1 VRKVESTLD
10 SSFDRIFCEKPVPT
24 FPENALALSLGA
36 AFELHP
42 VWTAM
47 VRSDREA
54 PARTTGGAAFR
65 GGVGSPSPWAV
76 LAWVALLVAIVV
88 SSRPAVP
95 VIWGDTPSFVESAL
109 RTLEAGRPTVA
120 GGRDPGYPAFLAV
133 TFAFGGDLGTVVR
146 LQQAAWVVLMLALA
160 ATAQAATR
168 NAGGLVPI
176 ILVATYPG
184 LLLFRNVL
192 TAELLF
198 AVFLNLAVAGLLVAT
213 CVGNTAR
220 CCAVAAAILCAALAA
235 CVRSQGVLVPIA
247 AVLLGARLARPYTS
261 ARLAVIAVSV
271 AAALALLAAGSRFG
285 ASYSDQA
292 SAVFVPKTLFC
303 NHLDIVLASDA
314 ARHEIAS
321 AAGDRADATMARLA
335 ADFAAEPGRWP
346 VLGFFGDTCLFD
358 TALDR
363 DVADGTGN
371 AVGAAAAYRR
381 IFLTAVRDR
390 PLAYAGKF
398 VRQMAYGTSVA
409 WPPYGIDPAIPVSTD
424 DVPHV
429 SDIMT
434 RHGRAAQP
442 IDLQGGPVRIGLL
455 ADLPGISAYLFRT
468 LSAAFV
474 IAVIFWTV
482 TAVRRRRPGFSTRA
496 GIVIM
501 MWAASIMTA
510 AGAHTLDVWRYLI
523 PTVPMVGL
531 MLSLFAIELAETIA
545 APFAVIRRA
554 MPSGSGSG
562 SSVS

>member
-1 VRKVESTLD
+1 
-10 SSFDRIFCEKPVPT
+10 
-24 FPENALALSLGA
+24 
-36 AFELHP
+36 
-42 VWTAM
+42 

-54 PARTTGGAAFR
+54 PARTTGGAASR
-65 GGVGSPSPWAV
+65 GGVGSPWPWAV

-88 SSRPAVP
+88 SFGPAIP
-95 VIWGDTPSFVESAL
+95 VIWGDTPPFVESAL

-213 CVGNTAR
+213 CVGKTAR
-220 CCAVAAAILCAALAA
+220 CCAVAASILCAALAA
-235 CVRSQGVLVPIA
+235 CFKSQGVLVPIA
-247 AVLLGARLARPYTS
+247 VVLLGARLARPYTCV
-261 ARLAVIAVSV
+261 RLTVIAVSV

-285 ASYSDQA
+285 ASNFDQA
-292 SAVFVPKTLFC
+292 STVFVPKTLFC
-303 NHLDIVLASDA
+303 NHLNIVLASDA
-314 ARHEIAS
+314 ARHEIVS

-346 VLGFFGDTCLFD
+346 VLGFFGDACLFD

-363 DVADGTGN
+363 DVAGDTGN
-371 AVGAAAAYRR
+371 AIGAAAAYRR
-381 IFLTAVRDR
+381 IFLAAVRDR

-398 VRQMAYGTSVA
+398 VRQMAYGASVA
-409 WPPYGIDPAIPVSTD
+409 WPPYGLEPVISVSTD

-442 IDLQGGPVRIGLL
+442 IDLQGGPVRTGLL
-455 ADLPGISAYLFRT
+455 SDLPGISACLYRA
-468 LSAAFV
+468 LSIAFI

-482 TAVRRRRPGFSTRA
+482 TAVRRRRPAFSTRA
-496 GIVIM
+496 AIVIA
-501 MWAASIMTA
+501 MWAATIATA

-523 PTVPMVGL
+523 PAVPMVGL
-531 MLSLFAIELAETIA
+531 MLSLFVIELAETCSSAMSASSLRLPPA
-545 APFAVIRRA
+545 APH
-554 MPSGSGSG
+554 MK
-562 SSVS
+562 

>member
-1 VRKVESTLD
+1 VR
-10 SSFDRIFCEKPVPT
+10 P
-24 FPENALALSLGA
+24 
-36 AFELHP
+36 
-42 VWTAM
+42 
-47 VRSDREA
+47 DREA
-54 PARTTGGAAFR
+54 PARTTGGAASL

-76 LAWVALLVAIVV
+76 LAWAALLGTIVV
-88 SSRPAVP
+88 SFRPAGP

-109 RTLEAGRPTVA
+109 LTLEAGRPTVA

-146 LQQAAWVVLMLALA
+146 LQQAAWAVLMLALA

-198 AVFLNLAVAGLLVAT
+198 AVFLNLAMAGLLVAT
-213 CVGNTAR
+213 CVGKTAR
-220 CCAVAAAILCAALAA
+220 CCAVAASVLCAALAA
-235 CVRSQGVLVPIA
+235 CFRSQGVLVPIA
-247 AVLLGARLARPYTS
+247 AVLLGARLARPDTS

-271 AAALALLAAGSRFG
+271 AAALALLAAGSRFA
-285 ASYSDQA
+285 ASDSDQA

-303 NHLDIVLASDA
+303 NHLNIVLASDA
-314 ARHEIAS
+314 ARREIVS
-321 AAGDRADATMARLA
+321 AAGDRANATMARLV
-335 ADFAAEPGRWP
+335 ADFAEPGRWP
-346 VLGFFGDTCLFD
+346 VLGFFGDACLFD

-381 IFLTAVRDR
+381 IFLAAVRDR

-398 VRQMAYGTSVA
+398 VRQMAYGASVA
-409 WPPYGIDPAIPVSTD
+409 WPPYGLDPAIPVSTD

-434 RHGRAAQP
+434 WHGRAAQP
-442 IDLQGGPVRIGLL
+442 IDLQGGSVRIGLL
-455 ADLPGISAYLFRT
+455 SDLPGISAYLFRA
-468 LSAAFV
+468 LSTAFV

-482 TAVRRRRPGFSTRA
+482 TAVRRRRPGFLTRA
-496 GIVIM
+496 GIVIV
-501 MWAASIMTA
+501 MWAASIVTA

-523 PTVPMVGL
+523 PAVPMVGI
-531 MLSLFAIELAETIA
+531 MLSLFAVELAETIVADHA
-545 APFAVIRRA
+545 APSGTIRRA
-554 MPSGSGSG
+554 MPSGPSG

>member
-1 VRKVESTLD
+1 
-10 SSFDRIFCEKPVPT
+10 
-24 FPENALALSLGA
+24 
-36 AFELHP
+36 
-42 VWTAM
+42 

-54 PARTTGGAAFR
+54 PARTTGGAVSR
-65 GGVGSPSPWAV
+65 GGVGSAWPWAV
-76 LAWVALLVAIVV
+76 VAWAALLVAIVV
-88 SSRPAVP
+88 SFTPAVP
-95 VIWGDTPSFVESAL
+95 VIWGDTPSFVESAF

-146 LQQAAWVVLMLALA
+146 LQQAAWAVLMLTLA
-160 ATAQAATR
+160 ATAQATTR
-168 NAGGLVPI
+168 NAAGLVPI

-198 AVFLNLAVAGLLVAT
+198 AVFLNLAMAGLLVTT
-213 CVGNTAR
+213 CVGKTAR
-220 CCAVAAAILCAALAA
+220 SCAVAASVLCAALAA
-235 CVRSQGVLVPIA
+235 CFRSQGVLVPIA

-271 AAALALLAAGSRFG
+271 AAALALFAAGSRFG
-285 ASYSDQA
+285 VSYSDQA

-303 NHLDIVLASDA
+303 NHLNIVLASDA
-314 ARHEIAS
+314 ARHELVS

-346 VLGFFGDTCLFD
+346 VLGFFGDACLFD
-358 TALDR
+358 IALDR
-363 DVADGTGN
+363 DVADDAGN

-381 IFLTAVRDR
+381 IFLAAVRDR

-398 VRQMAYGTSVA
+398 VRQMAYGASVA
-409 WPPYGIDPAIPVSTD
+409 WPPYGLDPAIPVSTD

-429 SDIMT
+429 ADIMK

-455 ADLPGISAYLFRT
+455 SDLSGISAYLFRT

-496 GIVIM
+496 GIVIV
-501 MWAASIMTA
+501 MWAASIVTA

-523 PTVPMVGL
+523 PAVPMVGL
-531 MLSLFAIELAETIA
+531 MLSLCAVELAETIVADHA
-545 APFAVIRRA
+545 APSATIRRA
-554 MPSGSGSG
+554 MPSDPSSG
-562 SSVS
+562 SSES